1 MDIGFALPV
10 SGSWATPRNV
20 TDIARRAEELGY
32 TTLWTFQR
40 LLVAEGGSLP
50 SPYFSVLDP
59 VVPLGYAAAVTE
71 RIRLGTAI
79 VNAPFV
85 APIVLAK
92 QLATLDV
99 LSEGRLDAGL
109 GLGWSAEEFAASGAS
124 MDHRGAQIVDYLAC
138 LRAIWGPDPV
148 EYDGRFYTVPRSS
161 VQPKPVQQPSP
172 PLLLGGTAHAA
183 LVRTGRIA
191 DGWISSS
198 RADLSEIGSSVDI
211 VKSAAADAGRDP
223 DVLRFVCRGVLRDVP
238 RRGPLTGSLDE
249 IRADLP
255 VLAAQGLTELF
266 LDLNFDPEIGNPDAD
281 PEVSLRRAHEVLD
294 ALAPVRG

>member
-10 SGSWATPRNV
+10 SGSWATPRNI
-20 TDIARRAEELGY
+20 TDIARRAEDRGY
-32 TTLWTFQR
+32 ATLWTFQR
-40 LLVAEGGSLP
+40 LLVAEGSSLP

-59 VVPLGYAAAVTE
+59 VVPLGYAAAVTD

-92 QLATLDV
+92 QFATLDI

-124 MDHRGAQIVDYLAC
+124 IDHRGAQIVDYLAC

-148 EYDGRFYTVPRSS
+148 GYSGRFYTVPPSS
-161 VQPKPVQQPSP
+161 VQPKPVQQPHP
-172 PLLLGGTAHAA
+172 PLLLGGTAPAA
-183 LVRTGRIA
+183 LARIGRIA

-198 RADLSEIGSSVDI
+198 RTDLNTIGSSVDT
-211 VKSAAADAGRDP
+211 VKAAAAEAGRNP
-223 DVLRFVCRGVLRDVP
+223 DVLRFVCRGVLLNVP

-249 IRADLP
+249 IREDLP
-255 VLAAQGLTELF
+255 ALAAQGITELF
-266 LDLNFDPEIGNPDAD
+266 IDLNFDPEIGNPDAD
-281 PEVSLRRAHEVLD
+281 PAASLRRAHEVLE
-294 ALAPVRG
+294 ALAQ